1 MDGRRRGKGTS
12 CLSREE
18 EQDEGSPP
26 SAQLLSGCSPLVAF
40 PSVPRRLRRKMG
52 AVAEE
57 EELVE
62 GEAETNLAEA
72 EDLPEKK
79 PSLPL

>member
-1 MDGRRRGKGTS
+1 MG
-12 CLSREE
+12 
-18 EQDEGSPP
+18 
-26 SAQLLSGCSPLVAF
+26 AGCA
-40 PSVPRRLRRKMG
+40 
-52 AVAEE
+52 AVAEEKNLAE